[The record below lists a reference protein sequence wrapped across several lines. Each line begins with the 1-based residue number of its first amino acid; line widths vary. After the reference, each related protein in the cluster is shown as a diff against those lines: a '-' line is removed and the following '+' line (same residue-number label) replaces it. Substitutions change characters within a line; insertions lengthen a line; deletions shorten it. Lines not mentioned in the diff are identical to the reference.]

1 MGKGDFLEGFVDCLG
16 GNTMGLFQGL
26 LLGHPAQ
33 GLAVLN
39 RIFGVSTL
47 DSPRDYR
54 DSPPSVL
61 TLQMLRHFIFR
72 V

>member
-1 MGKGDFLEGFVDCLG
+1 
-16 GNTMGLFQGL
+16 MGLFQGL

-47 DSPRDYR
+47 DDNRDIG
-54 DSPPSVL
+54 SLNP
-61 TLQMLRHFIFR
+61 LRNLNSKLR
-72 V
+72 

>member
-1 MGKGDFLEGFVDCLG
+1 
-16 GNTMGLFQGL
+16 MGLFQGL

-47 DSPRDYR
+47 DDHRDIVKDTKPYGVTKC
-54 DSPPSVL
+54 SSW
-61 TLQMLRHFIFR
+61 
-72 V
+72 

>member
-47 DSPRDYR
+47 DDHRDTR
-54 DSPPSVL
+54 
-61 TLQMLRHFIFR
+61 
-72 V
+72 

>member
-1 MGKGDFLEGFVDCLG
+1 
-16 GNTMGLFQGL
+16 MGLFQGL

-47 DSPRDYR
+47 DGTSGVSAFGHSPEY
-54 DSPPSVL
+54 SPGFLETHLLKHVSVVMPSS
-61 TLQMLRHFIFR
+61 
-72 V
+72 

>member
-1 MGKGDFLEGFVDCLG
+1 
-16 GNTMGLFQGL
+16 MGLFQGL

-33 GLAVLN
+33 GLVVLN
-39 RIFGVSTL
+39 CIVGVSTL

-61 TLQMLRHFIFR
+61 TLQMLRHFSFFGFEPPFLLDQNHGF
-72 V
+72 